1 MKIKATMTAALMA
14 GTIAGTFG
22 AGALAQDSD
31 NQVKLLVLDDMTG
44 IYSGNGGPN
53 TRLAVEMAV
62 EDFGGSVLGNPIEV
76 LSADHQGKPDIG
88 SALAQRFIDEEGV
101 DAMTLGGSSA
111 VGLAAQGRAAEAGV
125 VTLVS
130 GGYAP
135 NFVGDQCSP
144 YGVQWAPTT
153 RELARGVAGAVVESG
168 GDSWYLLTADY
179 VFGHGLSKDATE
191 AVEDAGGSVVGETVH
206 PLNTN
211 DLASALLSAQG
222 SGANVIGLANAGT
235 DLETAIK
242 QAGPFGLSDKL
253 VAMLVFANNVQAL
266 GLETT
271 QNIRMATSFYYDLN
285 DTTREWGARFLE
297 RSGGAVPT
305 MGHAGAYAAVTH
317 YLKAVEAAG
326 TDDDATVTAKMKEMP
341 IDSGFYENASI
352 QENGRVIYDML
363 LVEVNT
369 PEESEGPA
377 DLYEIVARIPGQ
389 DLFLSAAESGCAL
402 TAAN

>member
-1 MKIKATMTAALMA
+1 
-14 GTIAGTFG
+14 
-22 AGALAQDSD
+22 
-31 NQVKLLVLDDMTG
+31 
-44 IYSGNGGPN
+44 
-53 TRLAVEMAV
+53 
-62 EDFGGSVLGNPIEV
+62 
-76 LSADHQGKPDIG
+76 
-88 SALAQRFIDEEGV
+88 
-101 DAMTLGGSSA
+101 
-111 VGLAAQGRAAEAGV
+111 
-125 VTLVS
+125 
-130 GGYAP
+130 
-135 NFVGDQCSP
+135 VGDQCSP
-144 YGVQWAPTT
+144 YAVQWAPTT
-153 RELARGVAGAVVESG
+153 RELARGVAGAVVEGG

-179 VFGHGLSKDATE
+179 VFGHGLAKDATE

-242 QAGPFGLSDKL
+242 QAGTFGLSDRL

-297 RSGGAVPT
+297 RSGGDVPT

-352 QENGRVIYDML
+352 QKNGRVVYDML

-369 PEESEGPA
+369 PDESENPA
-377 DLYEIVARIPGQ
+377 DIYEIVARIPGS
-389 DLFLSAAESGCAL
+389 DLFLSAADSGCEL
-402 TAAN
+402 TPAN